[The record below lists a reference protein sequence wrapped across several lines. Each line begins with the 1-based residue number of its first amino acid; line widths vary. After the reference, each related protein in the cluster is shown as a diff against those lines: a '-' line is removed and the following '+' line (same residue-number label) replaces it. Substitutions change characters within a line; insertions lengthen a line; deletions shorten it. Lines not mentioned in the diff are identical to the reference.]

1 VAAATNPGAGAWAS
15 YFGAPLWPTC
25 LPTADGCAHV
35 GAAARF
41 DLYDEMESKD
51 GHLFSVLQTRKNGVL
66 SSPRKIEPA
75 SVTSRDLLIARFV
88 EKALTRIPRFGA
100 ALLNLLD
107 AIGKGLSILE
117 IVWEVREGQVWVREL
132 KSRAPGRFSFAPD
145 GTLRLS
151 PDEFLARVDGN
162 ESRSLPDR
170 KFLRFTFGG
179 LYDEPYGRGL
189 CARAYWY
196 YWFKKNNTKFW
207 VIYNE
212 KFGAPTVVGK
222 YRPGA
227 SEEERRRLFDVVESL
242 QNDTGVTV
250 PESITL
256 ELLEARRSGNAS
268 TYRELADWCNDEI
281 SRLVLG
287 ATLTSSE
294 GRRSGS
300 QALGMVHERVR
311 GEYVEA
317 DAREL
322 EDAIN
327 SQLVRWL
334 VDFNFGSRVEAPRW
348 TIDTTRNDFLDSE
361 IALDRELL
369 NCGVPLPVAYFYEKY
384 KRPVPAPMNTP
395 CATTTRTCSNTISNT
410 DSSPSTK
417 RAPAWECLPSLGRRA
432 RQHRPFPDTPLAQP
446 NPVKETVSRE
456 ERLNESEKES
466 EATEPESQSPSRMEK
481 SDRSPPLFFIL
492 MSLFQKR

>member
-1 VAAATNPGAGAWAS
+1 MTTPLSDPSRRPQPVLSEVAAATNPGAGAWAS

-384 KRPVPAPMNTP
+384 KRPVPAPDEHALRYDDQNMFQYHLQHGLLTVNE
-395 CATTTRTCSNTISNT
+395 A
-410 DSSPSTK
+410 
-417 RAPAWECLPSLGRRA
+417 RA
-432 RQHRPFPDTPLAQP
+432 RMGMPPVPWGDVRVNTEPFPDTPLAQP

-466 EATEPESQSPSRMEK
+466 EATEA
-481 SDRSPPLFFIL
+481 
-492 MSLFQKR
+492 

>member
-1 VAAATNPGAGAWAS
+1 MTILSDLARRPQPILREVAGSNTGGAWAS
-15 YFGAPLWPTC
+15 YLGAPLWPAC
-25 LPTADGCAHV
+25 LPAADGFSSA
-35 GAAARF
+35 GAAGLF

-66 SSPRKIEPA
+66 SSPRKVEPA
-75 SVTSRDLLIARFV
+75 SVARRDLQIAQFV
-88 EKALTRIPRFGA
+88 EKALNRIPRFGA

-107 AIGKGLSILE
+107 ALGKGLSVQE
-117 IVWEVREGQVWVREL
+117 IVWEMREGQVWVREL
-132 KSRAPGRFSFAPD
+132 KSRAPGRFCFAPD
-145 GTLRLS
+145 GALRLS
-151 PDEFLARVDGN
+151 PWDSAPGGEVS
-162 ESRSLPDR
+162 ESQSLPER

-179 LYDEPYGRGL
+179 LYDNPYGRGL
-189 CARAYWY
+189 CGRAYWY

-207 VIYNE
+207 VVYNE
-212 KFGAPTVVGK
+212 KFGSPTVVGK

-227 SEEERRRLFDVVESL
+227 SEEERRRLFEVVESL

-300 QALGMVHERVR
+300 QALGEVHERVR

-322 EDAIN
+322 EDAVN
-327 SQLVRWL
+327 AQLVRWL
-334 VDFNFGSRVEAPRW
+334 VDFNFGPNVEVPHW
-348 TIDTTRNDFLDSE
+348 TLDTTRNDFFESE
-361 IALDRELL
+361 IALDRGLL
-369 NCGVPLPVAYFYEKY
+369 NCGVPLPVQYFYDKY
-384 KRPVPAPMNTP
+384 KRPAPAPGEEALRYDDQNMFQYHLQHGLLTVNE
-395 CATTTRTCSNTISNT
+395 A
-410 DSSPSTK
+410 
-417 RAPAWECLPSLGRRA
+417 RA
-432 RQHRPFPDTPLAQP
+432 RMGMPPVPWGDVRVNASPNTHRPLESVA
-446 NPVKETVSRE
+446 VKDTVSRE
-456 ERLNESEKES
+456 DRLNESEKES
-466 EATEPESQSPSRMEK
+466 EVSEE
-481 SDRSPPLFFIL
+481 
-492 MSLFQKR
+492 